1 MRRRP
6 EGFGD
11 IDWTR
16 FDWNELTRLRRGRG
30 PTRRGMAVFVVLF
43 LVFVLPLLLG
53 PLVRF
58 WTDVLWFRSIGL
70 EAVFL
75 RRYVAAFVA
84 FVVFFFAFFAFA
96 ALNVWIASR
105 PRIVPRVVDV
115 SAPQRRPS
123 ALPYRAATAALLVV
137 SLFFGLAAGDQWDAL
152 LRYLN
157 RTPFSIADPLFGQD
171 VGFYFFTLPVLEFL
185 RGWAMYAVFAVAVA
199 VIVTYGARGAFDLV
213 TGGFEDLRASA
224 RAALSLARPVRAHLS
239 VLGALFLALIAFG
252 YQLDRYGL
260 LFRAEGSFLAGAGYT
275 SVNAR
280 LPALAILTVIA
291 AAAALALLA
300 NVWART
306 LWLLGA
312 TLGVWL
318 AAAVALGG
326 IYPAVVERF
335 VVQPAQFERERPYI
349 ERHLA
354 ATRAAYGIDA
364 VRESAFDVKDQPT
377 PDDVARDLA
386 AVENVRIW
394 DYRPLR
400 LTLPQLQ
407 ALRNYYEFHD
417 IDVVRAPVD
426 NRTQQ
431 LMVSARELNAARVT
445 PQSWVNL
452 HLVFTHGYGAVA
464 VPVSAVTPEGQPAF
478 SLKDLPP
485 QGQPKVA
492 RPQIYYGE
500 LTSNYVIVGTS
511 SDEFDYP
518 KENTEQTTRFSGG
531 GGIGV
536 SDLWDRLL
544 FAIRFGD
551 LNLLISTQLS
561 DASRLLMHRQ
571 IVERER
577 LIAPYLLY
585 DRDPYT
591 AFMDGKL
598 FWIHDA
604 YTTGE
609 RYPYAEALGSARRFG
624 AEGLGY
630 DELSYIRNS
639 VKVVTDAYDG
649 TITFYIADT
658 KDPVVTTLAKIYPEL
673 FKPLDAMPPALRAQ
687 LRYPEDLF
695 RIQTAIYGKYH
706 VTDATVFYNGTDN
719 WQIARE
725 IFEQGA
731 QAQPIEPYYV
741 ITRLPES
748 DRAEFLLFVPMTPSG
763 RDNMIGW
770 LAGRADGEHYGEL
783 RALRF
788 ATDRTIFGPLQVEA
802 RVDQDPVIKTQLAL
816 LSQAGSQVVRGNLL
830 VIPVG
835 SSFIYVEPIFIQA
848 RAGSIPELRRVVL
861 ATQTKVVMAET
872 FPQALAALVQGAP
885 TPTTPAV
892 TQPPPPSSVS
902 AEVQALVRS
911 ASDHYAKAQAALRNG
926 DFATYGSE
934 LDALAKDL
942 ARLRE
947 LTGAR

>member
-11 IDWTR
+11 IDWSR
-16 FDWNELTRLRRGRG
+16 VDWNDLTRLRRGRG
-30 PTRRGMAVFVVLF
+30 PTRRGVAVFLVLF
-43 LVFVLPLLLG
+43 AVFVLPLLLG

-58 WTDVLWFRSIGL
+58 WTDVLWFQSVGL

-75 RRYVAAFVA
+75 RRYAAAFVA
-84 FVVFFFAFFAFA
+84 FVVFFFAFFIFA

-115 SAPQRRPS
+115 SRTERPP
-123 ALPYRAATAALLVV
+123 AGLPYRAVTAVLLVLA
-137 SLFFGLAAGDQWDAL
+137 LFFGLAAGDQWDTL
-152 LRYLN
+152 LRYVN
-157 RTPFSIADPLFGQD
+157 ATPFGVADPLFGQD
-171 VGFYFFTLPVLEFL
+171 IGFYFFTLPVLEFL
-185 RGWAMYAVFAVAVA
+185 RGWAMFAVVLVALAVG
-199 VIVTYGARGAFDLV
+199 VTYAARGTFDLV
-213 TGGFEDLRASA
+213 SGGFEDLRASA
-224 RAALSLARPVRAHLS
+224 RAALSLTRPVRAHLS
-239 VLGALFLALIAFG
+239 VLGALFLALIALG

-260 LFRAEGSFLAGAGYT
+260 LFRAEGSFLTGAGYT

-291 AAAALALLA
+291 ALAALLLLA
-300 NVWART
+300 NVWARR
-306 LWLLGA
+306 LWVLGA

-318 AAAVALGG
+318 AAAIVVGG
-326 IYPAVVERF
+326 IYPALVENF
-335 VVQPAQFERERPYI
+335 FVQPAQLERERPYI

-377 PDDVARDLA
+377 SDDFARDLA

-394 DYRPLR
+394 DYRPLQ

-407 ALRNYYEFHD
+407 ALRSYYEFHD
-417 IDVVRAPVD
+417 IDVVRATVD
-426 NRTQQ
+426 NKTQQ
-431 LMVSARELNAARVT
+431 LMVAARELNAARVT

-485 QGQPKVA
+485 QGQPKVD

-511 SDEFDYP
+511 ADEFDYL

-536 SDLWDRLL
+536 SNLWDRLL
-544 FAIRFGD
+544 FAVRFGD

-571 IVERER
+571 IVEREQ

-585 DRDPYT
+585 DHDPYL
-591 AFMDGKL
+591 AFVDGRL
-598 FWIHDA
+598 YWVHDA

-609 RYPYAEALGSARRFG
+609 RYPYAEQLGSARRFG

-630 DELSYIRNS
+630 GELSYVRNS

-649 TITFYIADT
+649 TVTFYVADA
-658 KDPVVTTLAKIYPEL
+658 KDPVVRTLTKIYPEL
-673 FKPLDAMPPALRAQ
+673 YRSLDAMPAGLRAQ
-687 LRYPEDLF
+687 LRYPEDIF
-695 RIQTAIYGKYH
+695 RMQTAMYGRYH
-706 VTDATVFYNGTDN
+706 VTDPAVFYNSTDN

-731 QAQPIEPYYV
+731 AAQPIEPYYV
-741 ITRLPES
+741 ITRLPEATS
-748 DRAEFLLFVPMTPSG
+748 PEFVLFVPMTPSA

-885 TPTTPAV
+885 PPSGPPV
-892 TQPPPPSSVS
+892 PQPPPPANVS
-902 AEVQALVRS
+902 AEVQALVKS
-911 ASDHYAKAQAALRNG
+911 ASDHYAKAQAALRSG
-926 DFATYGSE
+926 DFAAYGSE

-942 ARLRE
+942 GRLRE
-947 LTGAR
+947 LTGVR